1 MSTLRSLCRTLSVA
15 LALALPATAATADP
29 ADKQAQADALPSNP
43 LRDAYF
49 GDLHLHTAL
58 SLDSYIFG
66 NRNDPDTAYRFAQGE
81 TVSISGGEAKRL
93 KHPLD
98 FLAVTDH
105 SEYMGELAVCTVPGT
120 PQYDGE
126 MCQGV
131 RKGEMAQVMHIAST
145 VSSPDRRHIA
155 ELCGADGD
163 RCREG
168 TKGIWKKVQEA
179 AARAY
184 KPGQFTSLIAWEFSP
199 GVPPVGKPNPKN
211 PTPGMMHRN
220 VIFRTDHVPDTVF
233 SAYDGSAEDLMKWL
247 ETNCTGPCSVMTIP
261 HNSNFSWGRFFWEKN
276 SDGTPWTQD
285 ILDRRIR
292 LEQLVEIFQ
301 IKGGSECA
309 AGFGLTDEEC
319 GFENAS
325 PPCPPGVT
333 DDCAGPTSFVR
344 DALVAGLDVA
354 DRRGVNPFKYG
365 IIASTD
371 NHNALAGGTAED
383 DYKGGHAQLDNTPQ
397 KRLAISPAP
406 GADDGHGEA
415 GFQALYNPGGLAGV
429 WAEKNTREAIWDAL
443 KRRETF
449 GTSGTRIRVRFFG
462 GFDLPADLN
471 RKPDLLKTGYAKG
484 VPMGGDLAAAP
495 AGKAPRFV
503 VWATRD
509 PDSAPLQKI
518 QIVKGWIE
526 NGKGMSRVFD
536 VVCADGIVPDST
548 TGQCR
553 DNGAT
558 VDLATCAPSA
568 DKGAPELSATWS
580 DPGFDAKARAVYYVR
595 VLEDPV
601 CRWST
606 WDAHRLKIDP
616 PKGVPATVKERAW
629 TSPIWYTP
637 AGSGP

>member
-1 MSTLRSLCRTLSVA
+1 MSSMRSLCRTLSIA
-15 LALALPATAATADP
+15 LALVLGTAAAQAT
-29 ADKQAQADALPSNP
+29 DKQSQADTLPSNP
-43 LRDAYF
+43 LKNAYY

-66 NRNDPDTAYRFAQGE
+66 NRNDPDMAYRFAQGE
-81 TVSISGGEAKRL
+81 AVTISGGEPKKL
-93 KHPLD
+93 SHPLD

-105 SEYMGELAVCTVPGT
+105 SEYMGELAICTVPGT

-131 RKGEMAQVMHIAST
+131 RKGDMAQVMHIAST
-145 VSSPDRRHIA
+145 VSSPDRKHIA
-155 ELCGADGD
+155 ELCGADGNS
-163 RCREG
+163 CREAA
-168 TKGIWKKVQEA
+168 KGIWQKVQAA

-184 KPGQFTSLIAWEFSP
+184 KPGKFTSLIAWEFSP
-199 GVPPVGKPNPKN
+199 GVPPMGKPNPKS

-220 VIFRTDHVPDTVF
+220 VIFRTDHVPENVF
-233 SAYDGSAEDLMKWL
+233 SSYDGSGEELQKWL
-247 ETNCTGPCSVMTIP
+247 ETNCTGPCRVMTIP
-261 HNSNFSWGRFFWEKN
+261 HNSNFSWGHFFWEKN
-276 SDGTPWTQD
+276 SDGTPWTQE
-285 ILDRRIR
+285 ILERRLR
-292 LEQLVEIFQ
+292 MEPLVEVFQ

-309 AGFGLTDEEC
+309 AGIGLTDEEC

-325 PPCPPGVT
+325 PPCSAELT
-333 DDCAGPTSFVR
+333 EDCSGATSFVR
-344 DALVAGLDVA
+344 DALVAGLGVA
-354 DRRGVNPFKYG
+354 ERRGINPFKYG
-365 IIASTD
+365 LIASTD
-371 NHNALAGGTAED
+371 NHNALAGGTEEN

-397 KRLAISPAP
+397 KRLGAP
-406 GADDGHGEA
+406 GKTIDDGHGEG
-415 GFQALYNPGGLAGV
+415 GFQTLYNPGGLAVV

-471 RKPDLLKTGYAKG
+471 RNPDSVKIGYAKG
-484 VPMGGDLAAAP
+484 VPMGGDLNAAP
-495 AGKAPRFV
+495 AGKAPRFM

-518 QIVKGWIE
+518 QIVKGWVE
-526 NGKGMSRVFD
+526 NGKTMAKVYD
-536 VVCADGIVPDST
+536 VVCSDGIAPDAK
-548 TGQCR
+548 TGECR

-558 VDLATCAPSA
+558 VDLTTCKPAA

-580 DPGFDAKARAVYYVR
+580 DPAFDEKTRAVYYVR

-606 WDAHRLKIDP
+606 WDANRLKAAP
-616 PKGVPATVKERAW
+616 PTSVSATIKERAW

-637 AGSGP
+637 DSSAR